1 MDYMRIYKLTENDFD
16 GIIHAAGGKRLSSDD
31 SRESQ
36 PNADYLFDDSVVEL
50 KFVEEEGLEKKQRQQ
65 KIAEIFKERFPNKP
79 VVVLSPNVLEKD
91 KQRHYYQALS
101 TPIKN
106 HIRKAADQ
114 LKQAENNHPNKVK
127 VAILINTGYGS
138 LYHEEFKDIAIKRAT
153 NDTQQIDS
161 LVVGGIY
168 FYSDGFDS
176 YVLCP
181 FDQIPIN
188 INKRFASFD
197 KLNEEWGNFMNR
209 FMTSVV
215 RNDRN
220 MQPNRLPVLEIDFE
234 MDDIK
239 YVKPAPPIGVP
250 SKFWANG
257 RPRKNSTDIMTC
269 PPVGIIFPKLDKTNW
284 ERFREGD
291 TYDTAFRETYT
302 EWLKFSADSAEQNKD
317 DLKPFVNMDVSYGG
331 FCEKY
336 TEDEIYFVRLCEY
349 ATEIFQEKIT
359 KVIDSAVNQTEFLL
373 ILPQYILLIVEE
385 IGHDKANDLS
395 SIYHVKQSLGREIVT
410 PILENRKLFFEYGL
424 CLASS
429 YAIKYGMDQ
438 VIYSRDQKYMWQ

>member
-1 MDYMRIYKLTENDFD
+1 MRIYKLTENDFD
-16 GIIHAAGGKRLSSDD
+16 EIVLKARGKRLTNDD
-31 SRESQ
+31 SREDQ
-36 PNADYLFDDSVVEL
+36 PNADYLFEDSVVEL
-50 KFVEEEGLEKKQRQQ
+50 KFIEEEGLEKKQRRQ

-79 VVVLSPNVLEKD
+79 VVVLSTANLEDD
-91 KQRHYYQALS
+91 KKLKYYQLLS
-101 TPIKN
+101 TPIKT
-106 HIRKAADQ
+106 HIKKAAEQ
-114 LKQAENNHPNKVK
+114 LKQADNNYPNKTR

-138 LYHEEFKDIAIKRAT
+138 LYHEEFKEIAIKRAT

-181 FDQIPIN
+181 FDEIPIN
-188 INKRFASFD
+188 LNKRFTSFD
-197 KLNEEWGNFMNR
+197 KLNKEWGAFMNS
-209 FMTSVV
+209 FMTSVI
-215 RNDRN
+215 RNDRDI
-220 MQPNRLPVLEIDFE
+220 QPDRLPVLEINFE
-234 MDDIK
+234 VDDVK

-269 PPVGIIFPKLDKTNW
+269 PPVGIIFPKLDKANW
-284 ERFREGD
+284 KRFRERD

-302 EWLKFSADSAEQNKD
+302 KWLKFSADSTEKNED
-317 DLKPFVNMDVSYGG
+317 VLKPFVNMEVSYDG

-336 TEDEIYFVRLCEY
+336 TEDEICFARLCEH
-349 ATEIFQEKIT
+349 ATEVFQDKIT
-359 KVIDSAVNQTEFLL
+359 KVINSAVSQTEFHL
-373 ILPQYILLIVEE
+373 ILPQYILLVVEE
-385 IGHDKANDLS
+385 IGQDKVNDLS
-395 SIYHVKQSLGREIVT
+395 SIYHVKQSLGGEAVT
-410 PILENRKLFFEYGL
+410 PILENQKLFFEYGL

-429 YAIKYGMDQ
+429 YAIKYDMGQ